1 MTDMPPESFRH
12 DSKIDSLRVPPQ
24 SVDSEQAV
32 LGAMLNVK
40 INAAGLKDRS
50 VAEELIGEA
59 ERIAR
64 EAEKLEKEVLEI
76 VHEKID

>member
-1 MTDMPPESFRH
+1 MARS
-12 DSKIDSLRVPPQ
+12 
-24 SVDSEQAV
+24 AV

-59 ERIAR
+59 ESIAR
-64 EAEKLEKEVLEI
+64 EAERLEKEVLEI
-76 VHEKID
+76 VNEKID